1 MKTASAS
8 RAKKA
13 GRAAKLVIFVL
24 IAAAMIHLI
33 GRATRR
39 TDSEYKYKPFFTE
52 DTDYDVLF
60 FGTSHVLNGIFPM
73 QLWED
78 YGITSYNFGGHSNSI
93 AMSYWVMRNAVRYH
107 KPKVAVLD
115 VSMAEQQS
123 TQMDNIDFA
132 HLSMDSF
139 PLSLTKIQGVMDV
152 YSDSPISQVQLLWP
166 LFVYHERWPELK
178 KEDLRKGIFGL
189 QDATK
194 EKGAESRV
202 WLERQPA
209 KHAILP
215 ETDMIGEDTV
225 ALQYVR
231 KFIDF
236 CHDNDIQPV
245 LMFVPYPAPEE
256 RQMAANRASLIAE
269 ETGTPFL
276 DMLEED
282 IVDFDID
289 CFDPE
294 SHLNPSGA
302 RKVTDFL
309 GNYFSKNCN
318 LTSHKDDAAYA
329 DLWDRDYSA
338 YKGFLKYLFSQ
349 IGHPSDP
356 EQDPRQTLCN
366 LLMLLYNENFRGNLS
381 VSEAFV
387 PDKVEQKLI
396 DQLGDNLTLDTNLQD
411 QSVQLTIYDKS
422 DGSEV
427 FQYQI

>member
-60 FGTSHVLNGIFPM
+60 FGTSHVINGIFPM

-78 YGITSYNFGGHSNSI
+78 YGITSYNFGGHGSSI
-93 AMSYWVMRNAVRYH
+93 AMSYWIMRNAVRYH

-115 VSMAEQQS
+115 VSLAEQNS
-123 TQMDNIDFA
+123 KEMGTIDFA
-132 HLSMDSF
+132 HLSLDSF
-139 PLSLTKIQGVMDV
+139 PLSSTKIKGVMDV
-152 YSDSPISQVQLLWP
+152 YPDDPASQTRLLWP

-178 KEDLRKGIFGL
+178 KNDLQKGVLGL
-189 QDATK
+189 RDVTR

-202 WLERQPA
+202 WVERQTVQ
-209 KHAILP
+209 HTILP

-245 LMFVPYPAPEE
+245 LTFVPFPAPEE
-256 RQMAANRASLIAE
+256 RQMASNRASLIAE

>member
-60 FGTSHVLNGIFPM
+60 FGTSHVINGIFPM

-78 YGITSYNFGGHSNSI
+78 YGITSYNFGGHGNSI
-93 AMSYWVMRNAVRYH
+93 AVSYWVMRNAVRYH

-123 TQMDNIDFA
+123 TQMGNIDQA
-132 HLSMDSF
+132 HLSIDAF
-139 PLSLTKIQGVMDV
+139 PLSLTKIREVMDV
-152 YSDSPISQVQLLWP
+152 YPDSPVDQTRFLWP

-189 QDATK
+189 KDATR

-209 KHAILP
+209 QHAILP
-215 ETDMIGEDTV
+215 ETDMIGEDTIG
-225 ALQYVR
+225 LQYVR

-256 RQMAANRASLIAE
+256 RQMASNRASLIAE

-282 IVDFDID
+282 IVDFDTD

-309 GNYFSKNCN
+309 GNYLSKNCN

-329 DLWDRDYSA
+329 DLWDSDYAA
-338 YKGFLKYLFSQ
+338 YKDFLKDQ
-349 IGHPSDP
+349 IRQQGQPADP
-356 EQDPRQTLCN
+356 QQDPRQTLCI

-381 VSEAFV
+381 LSSTFV
-387 PDKVEQKLI
+387 PDTVEQKLI